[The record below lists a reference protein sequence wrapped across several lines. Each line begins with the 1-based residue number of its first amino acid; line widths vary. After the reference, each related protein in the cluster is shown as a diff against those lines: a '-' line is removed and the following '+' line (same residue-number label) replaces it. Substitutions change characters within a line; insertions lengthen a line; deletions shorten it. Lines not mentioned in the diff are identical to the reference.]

1 MTANTI
7 CRVVSCR
14 WGATYLQQL
23 RILFVRSLKT
33 RRFESLSVQD
43 MLQLVIVALLSG
55 QHASG
60 CMQVLV

>member
-1 MTANTI
+1 MAP
-7 CRVVSCR
+7 RR

-43 MLQLVIVALLSG
+43 MLQLVTVALLSG
-55 QHASG
+55 
-60 CMQVLV
+60 LVCTELHDY

>member
-1 MTANTI
+1 MHHL
-7 CRVVSCR
+7 CDGLCR

-43 MLQLVIVALLSG
+43 MLQLVTVALLSG
-55 QHASG
+55 IVCTEQHGS
-60 CMQVLV
+60 